1 MSTVFLLPL
10 ALTLLSGVQEA
21 PIWLD
26 QFGLGAEE
34 FLSRASQ
41 MGLKEESIRDVM
53 TEIDR
58 SGPPCAASL
67 TKLAESWRAEGV
79 DLFAFLRQL
88 VEDDVLP
95 EARHGRFGRGIT
107 WVKVLGALADVN
119 NVGMSDWVLCYARDR
134 LTERFKAGIRSRD
147 DDRCISDLLWVLGRT
162 KRNEAI
168 EFLLKVQSDSFWNS
182 EEAPKIDMEPL
193 LGGEITSEMEN
204 VRVVDAIREGA
215 IQAMAESGTER
226 AIEILATGEQI
237 ASELHTIG
245 YLDGYFGLAVRRHV
259 GLHEFIPREKYGV
272 ELPAETLAEI
282 KRIYAKYGKTY
293 VPVKENKDLQEWI
306 FDYE

>member
-1 MSTVFLLPL
+1 
-10 ALTLLSGVQEA
+10 
-21 PIWLD
+21 
-26 QFGLGAEE
+26 
-34 FLSRASQ
+34 
-41 MGLKEESIRDVM
+41 
-53 TEIDR
+53 
-58 SGPPCAASL
+58 
-67 TKLAESWRAEGV
+67 
-79 DLFAFLRQL
+79 
-88 VEDDVLP
+88 
-95 EARHGRFGRGIT
+95 
-107 WVKVLGALADVN
+107 
-119 NVGMSDWVLCYARDR
+119 
-134 LTERFKAGIRSRD
+134 
-147 DDRCISDLLWVLGRT
+147 
-162 KRNEAI
+162 
-168 EFLLKVQSDSFWNS
+168 
-182 EEAPKIDMEPL
+182 
-193 LGGEITSEMEN
+193 MEN

>member
-88 VEDDVLP
+88 VEDDVAP
-95 EARHGRFGRGIT
+95 P
-107 WVKVLGALADVN
+107 
-119 NVGMSDWVLCYARDR
+119 
-134 LTERFKAGIRSRD
+134 LTANKPA
-147 DDRCISDLLWVLGRT
+147 
-162 KRNEAI
+162 
-168 EFLLKVQSDSFWNS
+168 LLKLQNILPSMMTAQANDAASLS
-182 EEAPKIDMEPL
+182 
-193 LGGEITSEMEN
+193 
-204 VRVVDAIREGA
+204 RVVAHTNA
-215 IQAMAESGTER
+215 NKQWKNPR
-226 AIEILATGEQI
+226 ANSL
-237 ASELHTIG
+237 
-245 YLDGYFGLAVRRHV
+245 
-259 GLHEFIPREKYGV
+259 GV
-272 ELPAETLAEI
+272 KFYSRL
-282 KRIYAKYGKTY
+282 
-293 VPVKENKDLQEWI
+293 
-306 FDYE
+306 